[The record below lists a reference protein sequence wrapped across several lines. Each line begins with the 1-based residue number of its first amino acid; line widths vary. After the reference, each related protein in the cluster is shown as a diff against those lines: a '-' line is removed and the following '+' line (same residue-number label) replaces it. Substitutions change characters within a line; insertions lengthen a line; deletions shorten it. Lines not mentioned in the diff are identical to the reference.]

1 MPPPNLSPTT
11 ISKELT
17 LDLPTTLQFLLYKI
31 QIRFPLPSSVHM
43 ATGPTW
49 PFELRGSLT
58 PTEFFSPASALLRS
72 RQLTG
77 KPKHK
82 PTGVFFLQ
90 NHNGPKSRSIGCQI
104 HPKFPCSPAHYSSG
118 RNGSSCSLL
127 CLKGNFMHKGPRQ
140 GYYLWKLLPQPR
152 FQIQHGPAWEM
163 D

>member
-1 MPPPNLSPTT
+1 MSFHPYHFSISLLPSMPPPNLSPTT

-17 LDLPTTLQFLLYKI
+17 LDLPTTLQFPLYKI

-43 ATGPTW
+43 ATGPTL

-58 PTEFFSPASALLRS
+58 PTELFSPASALLRS

-118 RNGSSCSLL
+118 RNVRWLQSSLF
-127 CLKGNFMHKGPRQ
+127 KGQLH
-140 GYYLWKLLPQPR
+140 
-152 FQIQHGPAWEM
+152 A
-163 D
+163 